1 MTTVAVCPIC
11 DIEGCFHIRDAQG
24 RPVRDPE
31 TMAETGPQNHP
42 LVRVQFIE
50 GFAFSERIVRE
61 ARAAAALAALTGPT
75 ATIDNMDVSEKPD
88 TLLIV
93 NRLRRKAEVMRLDAP
108 RNSSLWYD
116 LEEMLALVDLI
127 AVQMGGEA

>member
-1 MTTVAVCPIC
+1 MKDNRTQFAP
-11 DIEGCFHIRDAQG
+11 
-24 RPVRDPE
+24 RDPE

-42 LVRVQFIE
+42 LPGTVDFVE

-61 ARAAAALAALTGPT
+61 ARAAAALAAISGFN
-75 ATIDNMDVSEKPD
+75 ATIDNKDVREKPD
-88 TLLIV
+88 ALIIV
-93 NRLRRKAEVMRLDAP
+93 KRLRRKAEVMRLDAP

-116 LEEMLALVDLI
+116 LEEVLALVDLI